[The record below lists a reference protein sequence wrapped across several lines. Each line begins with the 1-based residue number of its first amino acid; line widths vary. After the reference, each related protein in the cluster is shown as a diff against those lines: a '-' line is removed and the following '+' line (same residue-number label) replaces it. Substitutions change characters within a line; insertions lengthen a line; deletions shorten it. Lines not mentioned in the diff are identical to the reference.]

1 MKKSFAFLCTNS
13 EISEKEEKQTI
24 PFTITSQRM
33 EYLGVNLVKEAKDLY
48 FENCKMLMKE
58 NEDDTNR

>member
-1 MKKSFAFLCTNS
+1 MQKSFAFLCTNS